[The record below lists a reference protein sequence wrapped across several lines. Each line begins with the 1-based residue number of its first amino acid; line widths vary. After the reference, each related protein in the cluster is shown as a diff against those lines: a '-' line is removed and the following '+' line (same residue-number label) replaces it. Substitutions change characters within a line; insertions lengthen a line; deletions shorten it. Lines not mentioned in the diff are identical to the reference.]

1 MKKMGFWTL
10 FEVASMPVLQ
20 VLIISL
26 LGAYMATEYCN
37 LLPLGARRSLN
48 KVCCFKFLHDPACFR
63 VISKVFE
70 A

>member
-1 MKKMGFWTL
+1 
-10 FEVASMPVLQ
+10 MPVLQ

-37 LLPLGARRSLN
+37 LLPLGARRYLN